1 MALIGILVLNPQCSN
16 DGISGSIFVN
26 FPGCKCD
33 ISGSV
38 ICVEYL
44 RGKKNCLVFRG
55 KDLLTDWMC
64 YYRRLELPFCLA
76 SPFLFGFVYACI
88 KKNDKATNSVP
99 PLRKKEI
106 CFNYN
111 LYCFKALK
119 NIVVDLCPHC

>member
-1 MALIGILVLNPQCSN
+1 MALIGVLVLNPQCSN

-44 RGKKNCLVFRG
+44 SGKKLFGLQRERLINILDV
-55 KDLLTDWMC
+55 LLQKIRTAI
-64 YYRRLELPFCLA
+64 YILP

-88 KKNDKATNSVP
+88 KKNDKGTNSVP

-111 LYCFKALK
+111 LYCFTALK
-119 NIVVDLCPHC
+119 NIVVNLCPHC